1 MATNRVGHDR
11 TMVHRSELSALHSS
25 LDEAS
30 RRVTSIAESARDEG
44 DDDLAAELFAV
55 ERALNGALRR
65 LRRSIRSE
73 S

>member
-1 MATNRVGHDR
+1 
-11 TMVHRSELSALHSS
+11 MVHRSELSALHSS